1 MGFILLIASV
11 NLTHLLLARATA
23 RRRETAIRAALGAG
37 RGRLVRQFLAESLV
51 LGLLGAGAG
60 LLLAVGAIQLL
71 KVFDPGDIPRLAEV
85 TIDMPVLAFTL
96 AVGLLSGVLA
106 GLVPAFQVPYASL
119 INVLRGGDRH
129 FVAGKTERLMR
140 SAFVSAEI
148 ALTLVLL
155 VGAVLLTRSFGAL
168 LQVDRGFQSENRVFF
183 TITLPPS
190 YEGRSHS
197 GDFIDEFLLHVN
209 GVPESDG
216 VGRGALGP
224 IDGAMPV
231 SMGIRV
237 APRDARDVTASQA
250 TPLVDWR
257 IVTEDYFRAL
267 GLPLLRGRR
276 FSEWDEFGPT
286 PIGVDPG
293 FPWRVIISEP
303 LAEMLFADDD
313 PIGRQVLLWVG
324 EVDTPAVLIGVV
336 GNMRE
341 RGLDSVPTLVV
352 YLPFKGADFAASLDI
367 LVHASRDP
375 LSLVGTLHSVLAE
388 LDPERVT
395 LECRVPWKG
404 SWRTRWRAVG
414 SRRFCWRRS
423 RGLRSRWRSSGF
435 TGFKLIR

>member
-1 MGFILLIASV
+1 MGFLIQPASEWVAGAQLCRSLWVLLAAVGFILLIASV

-216 VGRGALGP
+216 VGHGALEA
-224 IDGAMPV
+224 DRW
-231 SMGIRV
+231 S
-237 APRDARDVTASQA
+237 DARQYGHSGRAARCSGCDGVPGDTFGG
-250 TPLVDWR
+250 L
-257 IVTEDYFRAL
+257 EDRHRRLFPCSRTSAFARPAL
-267 GLPLLRGRR
+267 H
-276 FSEWDEFGPT
+276 
-286 PIGVDPG
+286 
-293 FPWRVIISEP
+293 RV
-303 LAEMLFADDD
+303 
-313 PIGRQVLLWVG
+313 G
-324 EVDTPAVLIGVV
+324 
-336 GNMRE
+336 
-341 RGLDSVPTLVV
+341 
-352 YLPFKGADFAASLDI
+352 
-367 LVHASRDP
+367 
-375 LSLVGTLHSVLAE
+375 
-388 LDPERVT
+388 
-395 LECRVPWKG
+395 
-404 SWRTRWRAVG
+404 
-414 SRRFCWRRS
+414 
-423 RGLRSRWRSSGF
+423 
-435 TGFKLIR
+435 